1 MPDHPEDANDPDD
14 RESPLSPAED
24 ARIQRLLADARHTEP
39 MPAHVVARLDGVL
52 ADLHA
57 RRTEDRPAAVVDL
70 ASRRRRTAATMLVA
84 AAAVVV
90 AGVGLG
96 QILPTGGSDDPS
108 SAEVSADRAA
118 PDQEAGGGAG
128 AAESSGSAKVESVAP
143 GPDGPT
149 DRGLQIGEVRIRSTH
164 FGPDVRAARRA
175 LATAQPDAVTEF
187 GAPATTC
194 ASGISGEGTVVA
206 ATYDG
211 AAAALVL
218 RPPAGDVQ
226 VVDLYLCETTEPAR
240 SITLTVP

>member
-1 MPDHPEDANDPDD
+1 MPDRPDD
-14 RESPLSPAED
+14 QESPLSPAED

-52 ADLHA
+52 ADEHA
-57 RRTEDRPAAVVDL
+57 RRTEQRPAAVIDL
-70 ASRRRRTAATMLVA
+70 ASRRRRTAASLLVA

-96 QILPTGGSDDPS
+96 QILPNGGSGDAG
-108 SAEVSADRAA
+108 SAGGSADTAVQE
-118 PDQEAGGGAG
+118 QEAGGGA
-128 AAESSGSAKVESVAP
+128 AAEPSSDSKAQTVAP
-143 GPDGPT
+143 GPEAPADK
-149 DRGLQIGEVRIRSTH
+149 GLRIGEVHISSAH
-164 FGPDVRAARRA
+164 FGADVRAARTA
-175 LATAQPDAVTEF
+175 LEAAQPDAVAEF
-187 GAPATTC
+187 GAPLSTC